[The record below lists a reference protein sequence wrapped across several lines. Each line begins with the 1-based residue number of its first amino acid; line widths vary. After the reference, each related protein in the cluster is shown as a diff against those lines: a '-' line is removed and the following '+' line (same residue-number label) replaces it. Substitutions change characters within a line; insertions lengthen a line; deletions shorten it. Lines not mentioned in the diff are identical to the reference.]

1 MKGFSGNDI
10 VNGDAGNDTLN
21 GGANNDTLNGGAND
35 DDLIGQDGNDTLTGG
50 SGADAFV
57 FDDGH
62 GADTVTD
69 FQNGVDT
76 VDLTAVGGVD
86 EFGDLVITDTGPG
99 VLIDYGTGTVL
110 LANVGNV
117 GDVDASDFLFA

>member
-1 MKGFSGNDI
+1 MKGFSGVDML
-10 VNGDAGNDTLN
+10 NGDNGNDTLN

-50 SGADAFV
+50 SGADDFI

-69 FQNGVDT
+69 FQNGSDQF
-76 VDLTAVGGVD
+76 DLTAVAGID
-86 EFGDLVITDTGPG
+86 DIGDLTI
-99 VLIDYGTGTVL
+99 IDNGATVTVNYGTRQLHHHQPRRPRVSSTP
-110 LANVGNV
+110 
-117 GDVDASDFLFA
+117 SDFLF